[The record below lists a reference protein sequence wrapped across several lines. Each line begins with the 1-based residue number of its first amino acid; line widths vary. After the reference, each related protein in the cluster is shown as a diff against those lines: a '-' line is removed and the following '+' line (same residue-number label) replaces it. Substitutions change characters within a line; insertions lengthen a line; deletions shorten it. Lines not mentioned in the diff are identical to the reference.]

1 MYGAKTKYNPSGFSW
16 PLKMGPIGCPETSV
30 RNYHYSLRNNSEER
44 ISNPWHSEVS
54 KTFTQLESLVRSL
67 THIESF
73 IQTGQH
79 KHGKTRIW
87 FDAVGGTV
95 SVTMPAVEK
104 PDNSTISW
112 PTCPPSSTPRNYL
125 SFPFA
130 RKTIYIWCLCDSA
143 PVNEII

>member
-44 ISNPWHSEVS
+44 ISNSWHSEVS
-54 KTFTQLESLVRSL
+54 KTFTQLESLARSL

-95 SVTMPAVEK
+95 SVTMPAVG
-104 PDNSTISW
+104 NA
-112 PTCPPSSTPRNYL
+112 RQQYL
-125 SFPFA
+125 GL
-130 RKTIYIWCLCDSA
+130 RVHRHQRL
-143 PVNEII
+143 EIIYLFRSQGKLYIYDVYVTVHQLMK